1 MQKSKKKDKHPLAI
15 NILKLNRYNYDF
27 FNCEE
32 VVFFEYIVVKGMA
45 FKKQKEFYHSSETIR
60 QETGIKKH
68 SLNSIIRRFT
78 DLGIISTEIKGM
90 PRVKF
95 FTVHYPKIVDLIPKI
110 YQLSNNGQLSS
121 DFSKHLSDFFIPLVD
136 NYLQKNNI
144 KNNKEEINK
153 KEKYDSESEG
163 EDVLSFFNDYLAS
176 LKYQKNI
183 SPTALKFNDIDL
195 FRALKNYEIE
205 FLCEYL
211 EKYFEEEH
219 RPSLNKFFAFDSIA
233 VNKLKYIEQKIV
245 DENDYVEQMV
255 DELQRIY
262 NKRIE
267 MYNKDDDYSR
277 AKSKTKLVVTKRIKQ
292 QLKTALK
299 YRNELQITH
308 SFTAYADDLL
318 KGNLSISKIL
328 PYFLSSKDGEYEII
342 DNYLEHF
349 NIQYGYSKN

>member
-1 MQKSKKKDKHPLAI
+1 MQKLKKKDKHPLAI

-45 FKKQKEFYHSSETIR
+45 FKKQKEFFHSSETIR

-68 SLNSIIRRFT
+68 SLNSIIRRFK

-153 KEKYDSESEG
+153 KEKYNSESEG

-342 DNYLEHF
+342 DTYLEHF
-349 NIQYGYSKN
+349 NLQYGYSKN

>member
-1 MQKSKKKDKHPLAI
+1 MKKFKKEDKHPLAI
-15 NILKLNRYNYDF
+15 NIQKLQRYNYDY

-45 FKKQKEFYHSSETIR
+45 FKKKKEFFHSSETIR

-68 SLNSIIRRFT
+68 SLKSIISRFES
-78 DLGIISTEIKGM
+78 LGIISTEIKGM
-90 PRVKF
+90 PRVKY
-95 FTVHYPKIVDLIPKI
+95 FTVHYPKIVELTAKI
-110 YQLSNNGQLSS
+110 YQLSNNGKLPS

-136 NYLQKNNI
+136 NYQKKNNI

-153 KEKYDSESEG
+153 KEKNDSDSEEEG
-163 EDVLSFFNDYLAS
+163 VLSFFNNFLSS

-183 SPTALKFNDIDL
+183 SPTALKFNDVDL
-195 FRALKNYEIE
+195 FRALKEYDID
-205 FLCEYL
+205 FICEYL

-219 RPSLNKFFAFDSIA
+219 RPSLNKYFSFDSIA
-233 VNKLKYIEQKIV
+233 VNKLKYIEQKMV
-245 DENDYVEQMV
+245 DEDDYVENMLN
-255 DELQRIY
+255 ELQRIY
-262 NKRIE
+262 DRRIE

-277 AKSKTKLVVTKRIKQ
+277 AKSKTKLVVTKRIKE

-299 YRNELQITH
+299 FRSELQITH

-318 KGNLSISKIL
+318 RGNLSISKIL

-342 DNYLEHF
+342 DTYLEHF
-349 NIQYGYSKN
+349 NLQYSYSKN